1 MKKSTVTPE
10 MLRSYVQPSLRF
22 FHIGIHTPVCTSV
35 GATTE
40 DYIEDDVFG
49 DGNN

>member
-1 MKKSTVTPE
+1 MMKTNNSNE
-10 MLRSYVQPSLRF
+10 GLRVYTQPSLRF
-22 FHIGIHTPVCTSV
+22 FNVGIPAPVCTSV

-49 DGNN
+49 GDN

>member
-1 MKKSTVTPE
+1 MMKTNKSNE
-10 MLRSYVQPSLRF
+10 GLRFYAQPSLRF
-22 FHIGIHTPVCTSV
+22 FNIGIHVPVCTSV

>member
-1 MKKSTVTPE
+1 MKKSVNSSET
-10 MLRSYVQPSLRF
+10 LRTYTQPSLRF
-22 FHIGIHTPVCTSV
+22 LNVGIPAPVCTSV

-49 DGNN
+49 GDN

>member
-1 MKKSTVTPE
+1 MIKTNKSNE
-10 MLRSYVQPSLRF
+10 GLRVYAQPALRF
-22 FHIGIHTPVCTSV
+22 FNVGMPAPVCTSV

>member
-1 MKKSTVTPE
+1 MKKSINSGE
-10 MLRSYVQPSLRF
+10 SLRIYTQPSLRF
-22 FHIGIHTPVCTSV
+22 FNIGIHVPVCASV